1 MIKPPILETARLRLR
16 PVKTSDAPSIGKFAG
31 AREIAD
37 TMISIPHPYP
47 PEEAKQY
54 VARQQA
60 EQKEGHAVAF
70 TIRQKSDGLFCGLI
84 EVRTIDHEHLTG
96 ELSFWLAV
104 EWWGHGYM
112 SEAIPAVV
120 QYGFEDLGLNRLY
133 AFHMMRNPAC
143 GRLLQKS
150 GFKQEGV
157 LRQCVQKWGQF
168 EDVALQAILKKE
180 WRKDSGK

>member
-1 MIKPPILETARLRLR
+1 MIKPPILDTARLRLH
-16 PVKTSDAPSIGKFAG
+16 PIEMTDAPSIEKFAS

-47 PEEAKQY
+47 PEEARQY
-54 VARQQA
+54 VTRQQA
-60 EQKEGHAVAF
+60 EQKEGRAVAF
-70 TIRQKSDGLFCGLI
+70 SIRQKSEELFCGLV
-84 EVRTIDHEHLTG
+84 ELRAIDREHLTG

-104 EWWGHGYM
+104 EFWGHGYM
-112 SEAIPAVV
+112 SEAIHAVV

-150 GFKQEGV
+150 GFKQEGL
-157 LRQCVQKWGQF
+157 LRECVWKWGQF
-168 EDVALQAILKKE
+168 EDVALQAILRRE
-180 WRKDSGK
+180 WSKDTGK